1 MGIKSTICLPKG
13 APISKVEATRS
24 YGAEIC
30 LVPGVYDDA
39 YRRAMELTE
48 ERKQTFVHPFDDL
61 QVIAG
66 QGTIGLEILNDL
78 PSTDVI
84 IVPIGGGGLI
94 SGVAFAAKCLKPSI
108 KIIGVQ
114 AAGAA
119 SMVQSINDGE
129 IECLP
134 SVSTIADGIA
144 VKQPGE
150 NTFELVRN
158 YVDQLVTVSED
169 EICAAILF
177 LLERHKLI
185 AEGAGAVSVAAA
197 LFRDLEL
204 EGKKTVCVV
213 SGGNVDVTSLNRII
227 NRGLIKNGRQCTLSF
242 EISDRPGQLLQI
254 AKLLA
259 DLGANIVGVH
269 HDRTNVSVA
278 VNSCILRITL
288 ETRDQAHIDQIYKT
302 IIDHGFK
309 MV

>member
-1 MGIKSTICLPKG
+1 MFS
-13 APISKVEATRS
+13 
-24 YGAEIC
+24 
-30 LVPGVYDDA
+30 
-39 YRRAMELTE
+39 
-48 ERKQTFVHPFDDL
+48 
-61 QVIAG
+61 
-66 QGTIGLEILNDL
+66 
-78 PSTDVI
+78 
-84 IVPIGGGGLI
+84 
-94 SGVAFAAKCLKPSI
+94 LKPSI

-144 VKQPGE
+144 VKQPGQ

-269 HDRTNVSVA
+269 HDRTNVSVEA
-278 VNSCILRITL
+278 WRSIPS
-288 ETRDQAHIDQIYKT
+288 
-302 IIDHGFK
+302 
-309 MV
+309 